1 MDSGFRRNDG
11 FVVNRINRLRNDDR
25 IQTHTKSI
33 VNSNREGFSTTP
45 LRGVGGGA
53 FPASLDTALA
63 GLLGMRVFFVFL
75 TLRRRLK
82 DS

>member
-25 IQTHTKSI
+25 IQAHTKSI
-33 VNSNREGFSTTP
+33 VNSNQEGFSTAP
-45 LRGVGGGA
+45 LKGVGG
-53 FPASLDTALA
+53 PASLDTALA
-63 GLLGMRVFFVFL
+63 GLLGMRLFFVFL
-75 TLRRRLK
+75 TLRSRLK